1 MKNKIFSEDFSKD
14 FFSNNFSKR
23 YLHKKNIIQNSQ
35 DLMSLDI
42 LNEILSMK
50 SYWNNKNF
58 KMVLDRQPISYS
70 NFSTVS
76 MEHST
81 EIFRPDVDKVQNWI
95 SKGSSLVLTE
105 VEKLTNRLNNIVK
118 ELQDLTNGKCQGNL
132 YFSMQ
137 SRQAFGPHC
146 DDHDVFAIHFEGEK
160 VWNIYE
166 NVEKNPI
173 NHPMFKY
180 SAEEREKKAGKMID
194 QITLQPGDLLYLP
207 RGQYHDALASQNGAI
222 HIAFGLTYFKPIDL
236 LSLLW
241 EKFVLNEY
249 MREDIKKD
257 ITNEGLKNSLK
268 KMSMEMSAI
277 VNNQQNINLAFK
289 CIKNWP
295 YNFKDYS
302 LKEIMSKG
310 KSYSVQKSISI
321 EKNNSDTY
329 LSNGK
334 DRVLIPNKYIEISK
348 FILSHE
354 LFFEEDIL
362 NKFKN
367 LPKQLIL
374 ECIENL
380 QKMKVIS

>member
-1 MKNKIFSEDFSKD
+1 MNTKNFSDSFIKD
-14 FFSNNFSKR
+14 FFSNNFGKS
-23 YLHKKNIIQNSQ
+23 YLHKKNILKNYQNI
-35 DLMSLDI
+35 MNLDI

-58 KMVLDRQPISYS
+58 KMVLDRQSINYS
-70 NFSTVS
+70 NFSSLS

-81 EIFRPDVDKVQNWI
+81 EILRPDMDKVQNWI

-105 VEKLTNRLNNIVK
+105 VEKITNRLNNIVR
-118 ELQDLTNGKCQGNL
+118 ELQYITNGKCQGNL

-160 VWNIYE
+160 IWNIYE

-173 NHPMFKY
+173 NHPMFKFN
-180 SAEEREKKAGKMID
+180 AEERKIKAGKLID
-194 QITLQPGDLLYLP
+194 QVTLQPGDLLYLP

-222 HIAFGLTYFKPIDL
+222 HVAFGLTYFKPIDF

-257 ITNEGLKNSLK
+257 ISSEGLKNSLK
-268 KMSMEMSAI
+268 KMSMEMSTI
-277 VNNQQNINLAFK
+277 INDKQNVNLASQ
-289 CIKNWP
+289 CINNWP

-302 LKEIMSKG
+302 LREIMSKG
-310 KSYSVQKSISI
+310 KSYTVQKSISI
-321 EKNNSDTY
+321 EKNGDDILLT
-329 LSNGK
+329 NGK
-334 DRVLIPNKYIEISK
+334 DKVLIPNKYVAITK
-348 FILSHE
+348 FIINHE

-362 NKFKN
+362 NNFKH
-367 LPKQLIL
+367 LPKQLVL
-374 ECIENL
+374 ECITNL
-380 QKMKVIS
+380 HNMKVVT